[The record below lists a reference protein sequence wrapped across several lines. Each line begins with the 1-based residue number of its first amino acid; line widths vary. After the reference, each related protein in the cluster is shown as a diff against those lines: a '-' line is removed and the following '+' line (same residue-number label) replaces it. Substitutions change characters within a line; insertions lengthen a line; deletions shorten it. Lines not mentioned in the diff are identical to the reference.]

1 MTGENLLMIE
11 KKMETVRDGEILEQ
25 GLLVDDGTRL
35 LLVEEIV
42 VVEQHKVI
50 ICHIFCID
58 RNQGWII
65 L

>member
-35 LLVEEIV
+35 LLVEEMV
-42 VVEQHKVI
+42 VVAHHKVI
-50 ICHIFCID
+50 IWHIF
-58 RNQGWII
+58 
-65 L
+65 